1 MHLSRIHL
9 IILQTSN
16 KIEKAKNMSKLE
28 LMEKFMYTFVGNGFH
43 LVIRER
49 ENGFLVHTIEIMQK
63 VDESCP
69 VKEIL
74 MGDYFLQ
81 LIAKNQHGEEA
92 SIVCNWSQKL
102 LENLLEN
109 YKTAKE
115 AGRTHITM
123 FRNPVTNDPN
133 DWILSWGSPE
143 KQMETRQ
150 VTYIS

>member
-1 MHLSRIHL
+1 MHLSGIHL

-16 KIEKAKNMSKLE
+16 KIEKGKNMSKLE

-74 MGDYFLQ
+74 MDDYFLH

-115 AGRTHITM
+115 AGRTCIKM
-123 FRNPVTNDPN
+123 SRNPMTNDPN
-133 DWILSWGSPE
+133 DWILSWGGIE
-143 KQMETRQ
+143 EQAETRQ
-150 VTYIS
+150 ITYIS

>member
-1 MHLSRIHL
+1 
-9 IILQTSN
+9 
-16 KIEKAKNMSKLE
+16 
-28 LMEKFMYTFVGNGFH
+28 MYTFVGNGFH
-43 LVIRER
+43 LIIRER

-74 MGDYFLQ
+74 VGDYFLH
-81 LIAKNQHGEEA
+81 LIAKNQREEEA

-115 AGRTHITM
+115 AGRKCIKM

-133 DWILSWGSPE
+133 DWILSWGGIE
-143 KQMETRQ
+143 EQAETRQ

>member
-1 MHLSRIHL
+1 
-9 IILQTSN
+9 
-16 KIEKAKNMSKLE
+16 MSKLE

-74 MGDYFLQ
+74 MDDYFLH

-115 AGRTHITM
+115 AGRTCIKM
-123 FRNPVTNDPN
+123 SRNPMTNDPN
-133 DWILSWGSPE
+133 DWILSWGGIE
-143 KQMETRQ
+143 EQAETRQ
-150 VTYIS
+150 ITYIS

>member
-1 MHLSRIHL
+1 M
-9 IILQTSN
+9 SN

-74 MGDYFLQ
+74 MGDYFLH
-81 LIAKNQHGEEA
+81 LIAKNQHGQEA
-92 SIVCNWSQKL
+92 SIVCNWSQEL

-115 AGRTHITM
+115 AGRKCIKM
-123 FRNPVTNDPN
+123 SRNPVTNDPN
-133 DWILSWGSPE
+133 DWMLSWGGIE
-143 KQMETRQ
+143 EQAETRQ

>member
-1 MHLSRIHL
+1 M
-9 IILQTSN
+9 SN
-16 KIEKAKNMSKLE
+16 KIEKGKNMSKLE
-28 LMEKFMYTFVGNGFH
+28 LMEKFMHTFVGNSFH

-74 MGDYFLQ
+74 MGDYFLH
-81 LIAKNQHGEEA
+81 LIAKNQHGQEA
-92 SIVCNWSQKL
+92 SIVCNWSQQL

-115 AGRTHITM
+115 AGRTCIKM
-123 FRNPVTNDPN
+123 SRNPMTNDPN
-133 DWILSWGSPE
+133 DWILSWGDIE
-143 KQMETRQ
+143 EQAETRQ
-150 VTYIS
+150 IAYVS

>member
-1 MHLSRIHL
+1 MPLSGIHL
-9 IILQTSN
+9 IILQMSN

-74 MGDYFLQ
+74 MDDYFLH
-81 LIAKNQHGEEA
+81 LIAKNQHGQEA

-115 AGRTHITM
+115 AGRTCIKM
-123 FRNPVTNDPN
+123 SRNPMINDPN
-133 DWILSWGSPE
+133 DWILSWGGIE
-143 KQMETRQ
+143 EQAETGQ
-150 VTYIS
+150 ITYIS

>member
-1 MHLSRIHL
+1 MPLSGIHL
-9 IILQTSN
+9 IILQMSN

-43 LVIRER
+43 LIIRER

-63 VDESCP
+63 VDGSCP

-74 MGDYFLQ
+74 VGDYFLH
-81 LIAKNQHGEEA
+81 LIAKNQRGEEA
-92 SIVCNWSQKL
+92 SIVCNWSQRL

-133 DWILSWGSPE
+133 DWMLSWGGIE
-143 KQMETRQ
+143 EQAETRQ
-150 VTYIS
+150 VTYVS

>member
-1 MHLSRIHL
+1 
-9 IILQTSN
+9 
-16 KIEKAKNMSKLE
+16 MSELE

-43 LVIRER
+43 LIIREE
-49 ENGFLVHTIEIMQK
+49 ENSLLVRTIEIMQK

-74 MGDYFLQ
+74 MGDYFLH

-115 AGRTHITM
+115 AGRTCIKM

-133 DWILSWGSPE
+133 DWILSWGGLE
-143 KQMETRQ
+143 EQAETRQ

>member
-1 MHLSRIHL
+1 MHLSGIHL

-16 KIEKAKNMSKLE
+16 KIEKGKNMSKLE

-74 MGDYFLQ
+74 MGDYFLH
-81 LIAKNQHGEEA
+81 LIAKNQHGQEA

-115 AGRTHITM
+115 AGRTCIKM
-123 FRNPVTNDPN
+123 SRNPMTNDPN
-133 DWILSWGSPE
+133 DWILSWGGIE
-143 KQMETRQ
+143 EQAETRQ
-150 VTYIS
+150 ITYIS